1 MNLAYGP
8 DIEAFRGEVRQF
20 IKVRWS
26 PEQMAQNP
34 VSYLRAFRADATKA
48 GYLYR
53 AVPRLYGGS
62 EQPPDMLKAQVIRE
76 EFGRARAPSEV
87 AGNGT
92 TMVIPTLLQH
102 GTDWQKQHFLPPT
115 VLGDFIWAQ
124 GYSEPNAGSDLA
136 SLRTKGELVGDHWVI
151 NGQKIWTS
159 HAQNSHYMFALVRTE
174 PDRPKHSGISYL
186 LIDLH
191 QPGVTIRPLRQMTGR
206 SEFCEVFLD
215 DVRTPADWIVGERGQ
230 GWTISRTTLKHERS
244 TIGGSERNDETFLKL
259 VSLAKRRTRHGA
271 PAIADKQIRQKLVE
285 LEGWIMAQKASSYRR
300 MSLALEARDEGLVG
314 LVNKQLT
321 TEIAQRVAAL
331 AQELIAESALTDPIP
346 ARGMKR
352 GDEKWLDQIMGSL
365 AVAIAGGA
373 SNIQRNIIGERGLGL
388 PRDLEAQERGA

>member
-1 MNLAYGP
+1 MDLSYGSDMEDFRAQVRHFLA
-8 DIEAFRGEVRQF
+8 E
-20 IKVRWS
+20 RWS
-26 PEQMAQNP
+26 PARVAEDAA
-34 VSYLRAFRADATKA
+34 SYVRAFRADATKA

-53 AVPRLYGGS
+53 GVPKAYGGS
-62 EQPPDMLKAQVIRE
+62 EQAPDMLKAQIIRE
-76 EFGRARAPSEV
+76 EFSRARAPSEV
-87 AGNGT
+87 PGNGT

-102 GTDWQKQHFLPPT
+102 GTDWQKQFFLPPT
-115 VLGDFIWAQ
+115 VLGDFLWAQ

-136 SLRTKGELVGDHWVI
+136 SLRTRGELAGDHWIV

-174 PDRPKHSGISYL
+174 PERPKHNGISYL
-186 LIDLH
+186 LIDLR

-215 DVRTPADWIVGERGQ
+215 NVRTPADWIVGERGQ
-230 GWTISRTTLKHERS
+230 GWRISRTTLKHERS

-259 VSLAKRRTRHGA
+259 VSLARRRSRFGQ
-271 PAIADKQIRQKLVE
+271 PAIRDREIRQKLIE
-285 LEGWIMAQKASSYRR
+285 LEGWILAQKASSYRR
-300 MSLALEARDEGLVG
+300 MSLALDAQDEGLVG

-321 TEIAQRVAAL
+321 TEIAQRVAAI
-331 AQELIAESALTDPIP
+331 AQELIGASALVDPM
-346 ARGMKR
+346 AAKGAKR

-388 PRDLEAQERGA
+388 PRDLTLERDA